1 MLGTTISH
9 YRILEKLGEGGMGV
23 VYKAAD
29 TQLRRTV
36 ALKFLSP
43 HVLSSPEGKARF
55 IREAQAAAALDH
67 TNICTVHE
75 IAEADGHTFIAMALV
90 DGCSLREKVASG
102 PLEREQALEIAIQI
116 GLGLHQAHRKG
127 IVHRDI
133 NPGNIMVTT
142 ESQVKILDFGLARSA
157 EHSRMTKDGVAIGT
171 VAYMSPEQARGEEVD
186 ERTDI
191 WSLGV
196 ALYEMLTGQL
206 PFRGTGDQA
215 IIYSILKEEPQ
226 SMDAPGSEVS
236 PELEGLIAKALA
248 KRPEERYQQIED
260 LLVAL
265 GVSVDVLDYGRPR
278 PARIRGRSARRSR
291 VYLFGSIVAVSLL
304 IAVGLYLSLR
314 PRAPSLGSKSVA
326 VLPLENLV
334 AEGGN
339 EWFSDGMTE
348 DIITQ
353 VAKIK
358 DLRVI
363 ATTSVMKY
371 KNTEKGL
378 ARIARDLGVGT
389 IVKGTVR
396 QAGGRA
402 LITTQIIDPFTSELL
417 WAGSFDNAMGDI
429 FAVQTEVA
437 LQLAGALKAQLT
449 PDERSR
455 ISNVPTGNPEAYELY
470 LKGRYLAAKRDPN
483 EVKKS
488 LAFFEQ
494 SIEKDSTYAP
504 PHAGIADHYITLGIY
519 NVVNAEEAFSKAKA
533 AAERALSLDPNLSE
547 AHTVRGA
554 YETMYGWDWARSERE
569 HRRAI
574 ELNPGSAWARVW
586 LSLHLRTRGRMDEAL
601 AEIQQAR
608 ELDPLSGLVNSHLG
622 LALVALDRDEE
633 AITVLKGCLEMDP
646 YAVITRRWLGFAYMS
661 HGMFDEAIAELEE
674 SQRLAAADEFACTLL
689 GRAYAFAGRRADA
702 ERLLERLHALGSD
715 RFTPYGVAAVHASM
729 GQKDS
734 AFVWLDRAYRMR
746 DHWVA
751 LNIAVDATDPAWDG
765 LRSDPRYRAVQRK
778 MGLGD

>member
-1 MLGTTISH
+1 MLGTTVSH

-29 TQLRRTV
+29 TQLKRTV

-43 HVLSSPEGKARF
+43 HVLGSPEGKARF

-75 IAEADGHTFIAMALV
+75 IAEIDGHTFIAMALV
-90 DGCSLREKVASG
+90 DGCSLREKVVSG
-102 PLEREQALEIAIQI
+102 PLDPDEAFEIAIQI
-116 GLGLHQAHRKG
+116 GLGLRQAHRKG

-142 ESQVKILDFGLARSA
+142 EGQVKILDFGLARSA

-196 ALYEMLTGQL
+196 VLYEMLTGQL

-226 SMDAPGSEVS
+226 GMDALGSKVS
-236 PELEGLIAKALA
+236 PEVQGAIAKALA
-248 KRPEERYQQIED
+248 KDPGERYQQIED

-278 PARIRGRSARRSR
+278 PARVRVRSARTRR
-291 VYLFGSIVAVSLL
+291 AYLPAGIVAVALL
-304 IAVGLYLSLR
+304 IVIGLYLSLR
-314 PRAPSLGSKSVA
+314 PRPPSLGGKSVA

-363 ATTSVMKY
+363 APTSVMKY
-371 KNTEKGL
+371 KNTEEGL

-389 IVKGTVR
+389 IVTGTVR
-396 QAGGRA
+396 QAGDRA
-402 LITTQIIDPFTSELL
+402 LVTARIINPFTSELL
-417 WAGSFDNAMGDI
+417 WADSFDNARGDI
-429 FAVQTEVA
+429 FAVHTEVA
-437 LQLAGALKAQLT
+437 LQLAGALKARLT

-455 ISNVPTGNPEAYELY
+455 ISNVPTDNPEAYELY
-470 LKGRYLAAKRDPN
+470 LKGRHFMTKREPI
-483 EVKKS
+483 EIRKA
-488 LAFFEQ
+488 LAFFKQ

-504 PHAGIADHYITLGIY
+504 PHAGIANYHITLAIY
-519 NVVNAEEAFSKAKA
+519 NVVNPEEAFTKAKA

-554 YETMYGWDWARSERE
+554 YEAMHGWDWSRSERE

-574 ELNPGSAWARVW
+574 ELNPGSAWAHVW
-586 LSLHLRTRGRMDEAL
+586 LSLHWRTRGRMDAAL
-601 AEIQQAR
+601 AEIQLAR

-622 LALVALDRDEE
+622 MILIALKRCEE
-633 AITVLKGCLEMDP
+633 GITVMESCLEMDP
-646 YAVITRRWLGFAYMS
+646 YAVIIRMWLGSAYMS
-661 HGMFDEAIAELEE
+661 HGMFDQAIAELEE
-674 SQRLAAADEFACTLL
+674 SRRLAESDEFGLTIL
-689 GRAYAFAGRRADA
+689 GRAYAFAGRRAEA
-702 ERLLERLHALGSD
+702 ERALEELHAFGSH
-715 RFTPYGVAAVHASM
+715 RFSPYGIAAVHASL
-729 GQKDS
+729 GQTDS
-734 AFVWLDRAYRMR
+734 AFVWLDRAYRMQ
-746 DHWVA
+746 DHWGA
-751 LNIAVDATDPAWDG
+751 MNMAVDADPAFDG

-778 MGLGD
+778 MGVDG